1 MIRKELDPFEGAG
14 KFEFA
19 GRKAEEQMAFYLR
32 RFFGSSVDVDVLNY
46 LRIDLKGEVAQMD
59 HLVLHPF
66 GLLIVESKSVSDG
79 VQITDDGQ
87 WMRWF
92 NRKPSGMASPITQ
105 AQLQG
110 KLLKELLEKKVKQ
123 KGFFDEIRLD
133 VLVAISDGGMITWP
147 KSGALPE
154 VCKADQV
161 PDRINN
167 RIEQFRKLRK
177 LPDILTW
184 EHRLIISDFL
194 LKVHKPLKPI
204 EKFDK
209 IPTPQHQVEEPRAE
223 YKVSPVS
230 TVNLMPAIKLNSE
243 ISTPK
248 KAASLPSKYCKHCQ
262 STCLVATSGQ
272 YGYYFSCRDCSKN
285 TPIKF
290 ACMVCKG
297 EGKIRKQ
304 GDRFF
309 AECKA
314 CSVSN
319 LFHSNPAT

>member
-1 MIRKELDPFEGAG
+1 MIRKELDPFKGSG
-14 KFEFA
+14 KLEFA

-46 LRIDLKGEVAQMD
+46 LRIDLNGEVAQMD

-92 NRKPSGMASPITQ
+92 NRKPSGMPSPITQ

-110 KLLKELLEKKVKQ
+110 KLLKELLEKTVRQ
-123 KGFFDEIRLD
+123 KGFFDQVRLD
-133 VLVAISDGGMITWP
+133 VLVAISDSGTITWP

-161 PDRINN
+161 PDRINH
-167 RIEQFRKLRK
+167 RIDQFRKLRK
-177 LPDILTW
+177 EPDILTGD
-184 EHRLIISDFL
+184 HRRVIADFL
-194 LKVHKPLKPI
+194 LKAHKPL
-204 EKFDK
+204 EGS
-209 IPTPQHQVEEPRAE
+209 TTYVAPQQKVEEPRPE
-223 YKVSPVS
+223 YKVSPTDPVGKA
-230 TVNLMPAIKLNSE
+230 TGIDWGNETKVANKLALFP
-243 ISTPK
+243 TK
-248 KAASLPSKYCKHCQ
+248 CCKHCQ
-262 STCLVATSGQ
+262 STRLEARSGQ
-272 YGYYFSCRDCSKN
+272 YGYYFACRDCNKN

-290 ACMVCKG
+290 ACVACGG

-304 GDRFF
+304 GLSFF
-309 AECKA
+309 AECKV
-314 CSVSN
+314 CSESN
-319 LFHSNPAT
+319 MFHTNSAV

>member
-14 KFEFA
+14 KFEYA

-32 RFFGSSVDVDVLNY
+32 RFFSSSVDVDVLNY
-46 LRIDLKGEVAQMD
+46 LRIDLQGEVAQMD

-123 KGFFDEIRLD
+123 KGFFDQIRLD
-133 VLVAISDGGMITWP
+133 VLVAISDGGTITWP

-177 LPDILTW
+177 LPDILTG

-194 LKVHKPLKPI
+194 LKVHRPLKPI
-204 EKFDK
+204 EKPGVF
-209 IPTPQHQVEEPRAE
+209 PMSQHRVEEPQPE
-223 YKVSPVS
+223 YKLSPVS
-230 TVNLMPAIKLNSE
+230 AAGLTPAIKLSGEVN
-243 ISTPK
+243 TPK

-262 STCLVATSGQ
+262 STRLLATSGQ

-290 ACMVCKG
+290 ACMVCQG

-309 AECKA
+309 AECKV

-319 LFHSNPAT
+319 LFHIDSAT